1 MFFAFLSVCAWILES
16 RALGLP
22 LSESFSLTKHFLGN
36 IVTPFAVVFSW
47 SNFDHPTYVSI
58 GLILGISILWYYVGK
73 KRVTVSE
80 LVFGIVI
87 VLFLSVITQSR
98 FMLLAWA
105 VANTIFV
112 LYSLRKRKKAMI
124 ILICIS
130 VVSVAALLRL
140 SPNITKSLF
149 MDDVR
154 KMHYSA
160 AFEAIEENTWLGT
173 GIGGMTKYINKDN
186 PIYTPP
192 ISTFWAGHY
201 HPHNQVIG
209 DLMQT
214 GILGLLSIVSLIVY
228 SLYASISQRNIL
240 FFSFVIMYLLLMS
253 IEMPLMVDQGLYY
266 FVFVISLFTANRP
279 ENEDYYKAINIWK
292 GNT

>member
-1 MFFAFLSVCAWILES
+1 
-16 RALGLP
+16 
-22 LSESFSLTKHFLGN
+22 
-36 IVTPFAVVFSW
+36 
-47 SNFDHPTYVSI
+47 
-58 GLILGISILWYYVGK
+58 
-73 KRVTVSE
+73 
-80 LVFGIVI
+80 
-87 VLFLSVITQSR
+87 
-98 FMLLAWA
+98 
-105 VANTIFV
+105 
-112 LYSLRKRKKAMI
+112 MI

-240 FFSFVIMYLLLMS
+240 FFSFVIIYLLLMS

-292 GNT
+292 ENT